1 MTAAPKL
8 LMTLWMMMLPTEIK
22 LCCKMLGMAMTANR
36 PKWFHEKIF
45 TFPSVGIFAKRRK
58 TTTSA
63 STQLIPWH
71 KNVAQ
76 ATPAT
81 PMLNAVTNRISTA
94 ILDVDEQVRKI
105 NGVLESP
112 SAEKMPVATL

>member
-1 MTAAPKL
+1 M
-8 LMTLWMMMLPTEIK
+8 K
-22 LCCKMLGMAMTANR
+22 LCCKMLGMAMTAKR
-36 PKWFHEKIF
+36 PKWFHEK
-45 TFPSVGIFAKRRK
+45 TGTLPSVGILEKRRK

-63 STQLIPWH
+63 STQLTPWH

-81 PMLNAVTNRISTA
+81 PMSNAVTNRISTA
-94 ILDVDEQVRKI
+94 MLDVDEQARKI

-112 SAEKMPVATL
+112 SAEKIPVATL

>member
-1 MTAAPKL
+1 
-8 LMTLWMMMLPTEIK
+8 
-22 LCCKMLGMAMTANR
+22 MLGMAMTANR
-36 PKWFHEKIF
+36 PKWFHEKMR
-45 TFPSVGIFAKRRK
+45 TRPSVGSFTKRRK

-63 STQLIPWH
+63 STQLTPWH
-71 KNVAQ
+71 KNVAH

-94 ILDVDEQVRKI
+94 MLEVDEHARKI